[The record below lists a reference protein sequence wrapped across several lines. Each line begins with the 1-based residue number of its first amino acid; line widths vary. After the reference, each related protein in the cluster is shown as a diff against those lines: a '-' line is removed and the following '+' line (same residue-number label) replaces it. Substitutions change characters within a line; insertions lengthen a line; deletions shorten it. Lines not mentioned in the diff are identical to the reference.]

1 MSDEGGG
8 YGTPPGQ
15 PGDERRQM
23 DVGQHA
29 GGVRDYLHSRFGS
42 GYEAVTGFSGYVYR
56 HDDSAS
62 RLWMLSSVFWFVVV
76 TTFGIVIATELAVPE
91 AFSGIPWLMFGR
103 ARPVH
108 VQGVLYAWLTMMY
121 WGAILYMAPR
131 LLGTEKMWSES
142 LSIWNAWV
150 YNVAMAVGF
159 FAIMT
164 GGSQGREWQE
174 FPWIIGVVIIATFA
188 VQVFNLLKTV
198 NIRSVRPIYVS
209 LWWSIAAPLWFIGS
223 IFIGKVMWRP
233 GVVWPFGGWLGNP
246 SGYLPTGIHDAM
258 INWWGNHNLF
268 GLWLTPILIAV
279 CYYFVP
285 RITNTPLYGHTLS
298 LISFWGLVF
307 VYTGVGDH
315 HLLQTPTP
323 GWLKTIA
330 SVNSVAILIPVFAF
344 FTNIFLTMR
353 GQWNKFFTSLPLR
366 YVLTGFFFYI
376 LANIQGAL
384 MAVQPFN
391 VYIHFT
397 YFIISHSHLALLG
410 GFTILGMGVVYYVL
424 PHVLNKQPYSETIAE
439 YQYWL
444 ATLGFLVFFSTLVI
458 GAFIQGQGWLTGQN
472 EVLVLPSLRLWNLWR
487 GVGCGM
493 IYAAGLLQAFNI
505 AMTYFTDTGVALR
518 GRAARD
524 SASALAT
531 GAVKP
536 IEP

>member
-15 PGDERRQM
+15 PRDERRQM
-23 DVGQHA
+23 DVGQRA

-344 FTNIFLTMR
+344 FTNVFLTMR

-444 ATLGFLVFFSTLVI
+444 VTLGFLVFFSTLVI

-518 GRAARD
+518 RRAARD
-524 SASALAT
+524 SVSALAT